1 MYSCSFER
9 KKTTINTC
17 HVHILGKTKGPSPS
31 DLRGKLIDGSDNIE
45 ENFEALT
52 EAVQEEFQIFPDE
65 TTSEKLFNGIK
76 FKDLPY
82 VTIKCNFNH
91 TRFWVNKADG
101 TLLYYTSPQVNGF
114 LNAQKRTAVA
124 AQATGH
130 IVGQKLR
137 LLNMRT
143 VRLRVSGFN
152 AGRISSIKGLVQSG
166 TNVVCISDITTVD
179 WHWAQRAKKP
189 KRRN

>member
-1 MYSCSFER
+1 MFGPEKIINADSFNLSNAP
-9 KKTTINTC
+9 I
-17 HVHILGKTKGPSPS
+17 
-31 DLRGKLIDGSDNIE
+31 
-45 ENFEALT
+45 
-52 EAVQEEFQIFPDE
+52 AV
-65 TTSEKLFNGIK
+65 L
-76 FKDLPY
+76 
-82 VTIKCNFNH
+82 
-91 TRFWVNKADG
+91 
-101 TLLYYTSPQVNGF
+101 NGF
-114 LNAQKRTAVA
+114 LNAQKRTTVA

>member
-1 MYSCSFER
+1 MVC
-9 KKTTINTC
+9 N
-17 HVHILGKTKGPSPS
+17 LGKTKGPSPS

-45 ENFEALT
+45 ENFEALS

-65 TTSEKLFNGIK
+65 TTSDKLFNGIK

-82 VTIKCNFNH
+82 VTIKCTFNH

-101 TLLYYTSPQVNGF
+101 TLLYYTSPQLNGF
-114 LNAQKRTAVA
+114 LNAQKRTGVA